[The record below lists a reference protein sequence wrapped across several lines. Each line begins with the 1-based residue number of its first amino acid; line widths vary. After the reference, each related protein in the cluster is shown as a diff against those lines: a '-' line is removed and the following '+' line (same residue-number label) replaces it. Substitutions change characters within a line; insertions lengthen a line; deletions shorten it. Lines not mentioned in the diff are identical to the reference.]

1 MPRLSRVFTLLAL
14 AVVPAAAT
22 PICISGDTLANYEA
36 LGAGGCTVGPMLVNG
51 FSFNL
56 ISVSGGATAVNASQ
70 ITVTPDFPSDGF
82 GLIFASSGF
91 SVTGTGAVSYG
102 LGFTWD
108 PTGDIRGAGDIL
120 DPGSVDILTGGCE
133 GIAFSGSSCSGTP
146 FSLHVFEGATS
157 QLTDFVSFSGTNIV
171 WIENTIDL
179 NANGGTASFNSI
191 ENYIVVPEPGS
202 FAMMLAGLVVVAG
215 VRWRGKGRAS

>member
-1 MPRLSRVFTLLAL
+1 MLLLAL

-22 PICISGDTLANYEA
+22 PLCISGDTLANYEA
-36 LGAGGCTVGPMLVNG
+36 LGAGGCTVGPLLVSG
-51 FSFNL
+51 FSFSA
-56 ISVSGGATAVNASQ
+56 ISASGGATAVNASQ
-70 ITVTPDFPSDGF
+70 ITVTTDFLSDGY
-82 GLIFASSGF
+82 GLVFASGGF

-102 LGFTWD
+102 IGFTWD

-133 GIAFSGSSCSGTP
+133 GAAFSGSSCAGTP

-171 WIENTIDL
+171 GIADTIDL

-191 ENYIVVPEPGS
+191 ENYVVLPESGS
-202 FAMMLAGLVVVAG
+202 IGMALAGLALLAG
-215 VRWRGKGRAS
+215 LRWGGRRA